1 MTIKVGINGFGRIGR
16 NIFRATDKLKGD
28 FEIVAVNDLGDA
40 ATFAHLLKYDTALGT
55 FGPEVSAGGD
65 SIKVDGRAVKFLSH
79 KDPGELPWKDLG
91 VDIVIE
97 STGLFTDATK
107 ARVHIDKGG
116 AQKVVI
122 SAPATNQDYTVVFG
136 VNHKGYDPKKHNVV
150 SNASCTTNCFVP
162 LAKVLNDSFG
172 IERGMMTTIHAYTAD
187 QKLQDLPHKDLRR
200 ARAAADNV
208 IPTSTGANRAVA
220 EVLPELAGKFAGM
233 AFRVPILDVSVVDL
247 TVELKTNAN
256 AKTINAAFDE
266 AAKGALKGILAVSH
280 EELVSSDFK
289 SNPHSSIVD
298 APLTLELES
307 HWAKVVSWYD
317 NEWGFSCRMVDLI
330 NYTDSRARG
339 PERAARQRRHRRRR
353 AHQGGDPNPGASRR
367 ARRHGHRDVPPRTP
381 KGRRPF
387 AFVAAGGGRAFDA
400 VGSRGAICRGLRR

>member
-16 NIFRATDKLKGD
+16 NIFRAADKLKAD

-40 ATFAHLLKYDTALGT
+40 ATFAHLLKYDTALGI
-55 FGPEVSAGGD
+55 FGPEVSGSGD
-65 SIKVDGRAVKFLSH
+65 SIKVDGRTVKFLSV

-91 VDIVIE
+91 VDVVVE

-116 AQKVVI
+116 AKKVVI
-122 SAPATNQDYTVVFG
+122 SAPATNQDYTVVMG
-136 VNHKGYDPKKHNVV
+136 VNHKGYDAGKHNVI

-162 LAKVLNDSFG
+162 LAKVLHDSFG

-247 TVELKTNAN
+247 TVQLGKTTTAEE
-256 AKTINAAFDE
+256 INAAFDE
-266 AAKGALKGILAVSH
+266 AAGGELRGILAVSH
-280 EELVSSDFK
+280 EELVSSDFMH
-289 SNPHSSIVD
+289 NPHSSIVD
-298 APLTLELES
+298 APLTLILGSE
-307 HWAKVVSWYD
+307 WAKVVSWYD
-317 NEWGFSCRMVDLI
+317 NEWGFSCRMVDLTA
-330 NYTDSRARG
+330 YMA
-339 PERAARQRRHRRRR
+339 ER
-353 AHQGGDPNPGASRR
+353 
-367 ARRHGHRDVPPRTP
+367 
-381 KGRRPF
+381 
-387 AFVAAGGGRAFDA
+387 
-400 VGSRGAICRGLRR
+400 L

>member
-16 NIFRATDKLKGD
+16 NIYRAADKLNAD

-40 ATFAHLLKYDTALGT
+40 ATFAHLLKHDTALGT
-55 FGPEVSAGGD
+55 FGPAVSVSGD
-65 SIKVDGRAVKFLSH
+65 SIKVGGRDVKFLSV
-79 KDPGELPWKDLG
+79 KDPGELPWKELG
-91 VDIVIE
+91 VDVVIE

-116 AQKVVI
+116 AKKVII

-136 VNHKGYDPKKHNVV
+136 VNHKGYDPKKHSVI

-247 TVELKTNAN
+247 TVELKAAAN
-256 AKTINAAFDE
+256 AKAINAAFEE
-266 AAKGALKGILAVSH
+266 ASKGALKGILAVSH

-289 SNPHSSIVD
+289 GDPHSSIVD
-298 APLTLELES
+298 APLTLELGA

-330 NYTDSRARG
+330 TYM
-339 PERAARQRRHRRRR
+339 AAR
-353 AHQGGDPNPGASRR
+353 
-367 ARRHGHRDVPPRTP
+367 
-381 KGRRPF
+381 
-387 AFVAAGGGRAFDA
+387 
-400 VGSRGAICRGLRR
+400 L

>member
-1 MTIKVGINGFGRIGR
+1 MTKVGINGFGRIGR
-16 NIFRATDKLKGD
+16 NIYRAAHAMSPD

-40 ATFAHLLKYDTALGT
+40 ATFAHLLKHDTALGT
-55 FGPEVSAGGD
+55 FGPAVSASGD
-65 SIKVDGRAVKFLSH
+65 TIKVDGRSVKFLSV

-91 VDIVIE
+91 VDVVVE

-116 AQKVVI
+116 AKKVII
-122 SAPATNQDYTVVFG
+122 SAPATNQDYTVVMG
-136 VNHKGYDPKKHNVV
+136 VNHKGYDPKKHHIV

-172 IERGMMTTIHAYTAD
+172 IERGMMTTVHAYTAD

-220 EVLPELAGKFAGM
+220 EVLPELAGKFQGM

-247 TVELKTNAN
+247 TVELSKATT
-256 AKTINAAFDE
+256 AKDINVAFE
-266 AAKGALKGILAVSH
+266 AASKGELKGILAVSH

-289 SNPHSSIVD
+289 SDPHSSIVD
-298 APLTLELES
+298 APLTLMLGDQ
-307 HWAKVVSWYD
+307 WAKVVSWYD

-330 NYTDSRARG
+330 THM
-339 PERAARQRRHRRRR
+339 AAR
-353 AHQGGDPNPGASRR
+353 
-367 ARRHGHRDVPPRTP
+367 
-381 KGRRPF
+381 
-387 AFVAAGGGRAFDA
+387 
-400 VGSRGAICRGLRR
+400 L